1 MSCEGNRHKF
11 FQVASDDVL
20 TAETLER
27 IYQANRGQA
36 ASQGEALAAEAKTRA
51 LFAQME
57 RMGIKPP
64 THAADGLPKKASQAG
79 YAAVFDALQRRAQ
92 EEQEEEEQAAQLS
105 LAMQQEDGETWYDP
119 EGFDIDGYDRE
130 GYDRDGFDKEGY
142 NRYGYDIDGFDRSGF
157 DSLGYDKSLR
167 DREGYDYLG
176 YDRQGYD
183 RDGYDKDGYDREG
196 FDRGGYDRDGYD
208 KTGNRHPFFS
218 PDEKG
223 LLGDGRDRYGFDAE
237 GYNAHGYDRN
247 GFDREGFNQYG
258 YDRAGY
264 DQHGINHKGIDDQ
277 GYSAKGYRKDKDRH
291 QLVDRFGFDEHGFG
305 PDGYTVTG
313 YDHNGRDREGK
324 RRERRFVRGKS
335 GKRLKAR
342 FCKSGWDQD
351 GYDRWGFHKD
361 DGLTAPGE
369 DGKRRNWLGWVYDE
383 QRRVC
388 YNPDDPSQEMAW
400 GGERFRYL
408 KPRFGSRYV
417 RGGYR
422 MEGTITGRVEPRKS
436 VLRGEA
442 GNSYQPVQADPHK
455 EISFE
460 DFAQGR
466 PHWWRE
472 GKLRAVYQHTRTN
485 GLVTE
490 GMQEEH
496 LRSRWKVSAARA
508 KAGGDKVVADGRRL
522 RCPHCGQFTGGELHQ
537 CPSFQGQQVQVTVK
551 GRVFAGV
558 GPKILYDPDPDKAEA
573 VQYPDGYSARAPYGR
588 DADGYDRRGY
598 DSRGFNRDGFDG
610 EGYDRLGYD
619 QDGYD
624 REGYDR
630 DGLDR
635 EGRERPATLETV
647 APMLDQ
653 GDDLLANEDLA
664 DLYGR
669 IATGLVGEPRR
680 VILEEGGGFGT
691 DMKGMIKADPYPLGR
706 DADPRANLVVTRAGI
721 HHELGHELFTDPA
734 VWAQV
739 LAVAEGEQAM
749 DDLGSGGA
757 KLLPDLFNVVEDGRM
772 ERRLAS
778 DYAGVAEVLAAS
790 CRLEP
795 RWDQTVGEGVSV
807 GNQLFGAALY
817 RSLPFL
823 GVPAEKQEQM
833 DPKARRLYEEFEP
846 VIGQAVGGSADDAFS
861 AAVYMARRLE
871 EEGLIQPPSQQNV
884 VLKPPPRPPKGT
896 KPRKGRPGGQ
906 SRPMESGQQG
916 TSSQRSA
923 GQEEQRKGRKS
934 GQKDEQEGGGSG
946 RSSKAQDDPKGTGRQ
961 AGSGKDDQRKG
972 RKRGRQEDPESSGG
986 KRGSEKPD
994 DDQQRSG
1001 GQSSSGDVDD
1011 EDKGRK
1017 PSKQDNPESGS
1028 GKAGSK
1034 KDDEQDGAGGSGSSS
1049 QEEDDPKGTD
1059 QRGGSGDDDGAGTER
1074 GSAQQEDPESD
1085 GDKAGSGK
1093 DDEQQSSG
1101 GGQSRSG
1108 DAGDE
1113 GKGQKSGQQE
1123 DQDSAVGHPGS
1134 GEHDDDQKTGDG
1146 QQGGLGG
1153 DIQDAG
1159 AGNDFGPMD
1168 NDALENVLAHIE
1180 EETSRAIENGVKRRN
1195 TPIKVGQ
1202 QLHRPLPQD
1211 RKGARQAYYDGRGK
1225 LTRAPVAF
1233 LKEDDL
1239 QLQKELAARAKEH
1252 RKVATMMA
1260 RQLKRIREQTA
1271 QRMRRQTQGRLD
1283 RHQLVNA
1290 YKGLD
1295 DVRTTRKQQD
1305 RTSFAVSIAVDQSG
1319 SMGGEVRNKNLYD
1332 AAMTLAQTLEQLEMA
1347 YEVRGFGSTSAQ
1359 YKAMDDSH
1367 FAPSRAAVLAS
1378 STLGGTQMKDTA
1390 GLAAQSLLAREE
1402 SNRLFVSLTDGQLG
1416 DHQETVAVMAQ
1427 ARQQGVVTFG
1437 IYLGRGAD
1445 VGRMDEIYGR
1455 GNWTTIEELSDLP
1468 KQVGQR
1474 IATIFK
1480 SIR

>member
-1 MSCEGNRHKF
+1 
-11 FQVASDDVL
+11 VASDDVL

-27 IYQANRGQA
+27 IYQANRGKA

-57 RMGIKPP
+57 RLGIKPP
-64 THAADGLPKKASQAG
+64 THAADGLPKKASQLG
-79 YAAVFDALQRRAQ
+79 YAAVFDALQKRAQ
-92 EEQEEEEQAAQLS
+92 EMEEEQAQLS
-105 LAMQQEDGETWYDP
+105 LAKQEEDDQPWRDS
-119 EGFDIDGYDRE
+119 EGFDADGYDRE

-167 DREGYDYLG
+167 DREGYDQLG
-176 YDRQGYD
+176 YDRQGFD

-196 FDRGGYDRDGYD
+196 FDRGGYDQDGYD
-208 KTGNRHPFFS
+208 KTGQRHPFFS
-218 PDEKG
+218 PDENG
-223 LLGDGRDRYGFDAE
+223 LLGDGRDGYGFDAE
-237 GYNAHGYDRN
+237 GYNAQGYDRN

-264 DQHGINHKGIDDQ
+264 DQSGINHRGIDDQ
-277 GYSAKGYRKDKDRH
+277 GYNAKGYRKDTDRH
-291 QLVDRFGFDEHGFG
+291 RLVDRFGFDEHGFG

-335 GKRLKAR
+335 GQRLKAR

-351 GYDRWGFHKD
+351 GYDRWGFHKG
-361 DGLTAPGE
+361 DGLTAPDE
-369 DGKRRNWLGWVYDE
+369 EGKRRNWLGWIYDE

-388 YNPDDPSQEMAW
+388 YNPDDPSQEMDW
-400 GGERFRYL
+400 GKERFRYL

-422 MEGTITGRVEPRKS
+422 MEGTITGRVEPNKS

-442 GNSYQPVQADPHK
+442 GDPYQPAKADPNE

-460 DFAQGR
+460 DFAKGR
-466 PHWWRE
+466 PHWWQE
-472 GKLRAVYQHTRTN
+472 SKLRAGYERTRTN
-485 GLVTE
+485 GLISQ
-490 GMQEEH
+490 GMQEQH
-496 LRSRWKVSAARA
+496 LRGRWKGSAARA
-508 KAGGDKVVADGRRL
+508 KAGGDKVVANGCRL
-522 RCPHCGQFTGGELHQ
+522 RCPHCGQFTGGNLHQ
-537 CPSFQGQQVQVTVK
+537 CPSFQSQRAQVTVE
-551 GRVFAGV
+551 GRVFAGAS
-558 GPKILYDPDPDKAEA
+558 PKILYDPDPDKAEA

-598 DSRGFNRDGFDG
+598 DSMGFNRDGFDG

-635 EGRERPATLETV
+635 EGRERPVTLESV
-647 APMLDQ
+647 APMLEQ

-680 VILEEGGGFGT
+680 VVLEEGGGFGT

-706 DADPRANLVVTRAGI
+706 EADPRANLVVTRAGI

-739 LAVAEGEQAM
+739 LAVSLGEQEI
-749 DDLGSGGA
+749 DGLGPGGA
-757 KLLPDLFNVVEDGRM
+757 RLLPDLFNVVEDGRM
-772 ERRLAS
+772 ERHLAR

-795 RWDQTVGEGVSV
+795 RWDQAVGEGVSV

-817 RSLPFL
+817 RALPFF
-823 GVPAEKQEQM
+823 GVRAEKQEEM
-833 DPKARRLYEEFEP
+833 HPKARRLYEEFEP
-846 VIGQAVGGSADDAFS
+846 VIGRAVNGSAEDAFS
-861 AAVYMARRLE
+861 AAAYMARRLE
-871 EEGLIQPPSQQNV
+871 EEGLIQPPSQQHV

-896 KPRKGRPGGQ
+896 RPRKGRPSGQ
-906 SRPMESGQQG
+906 SKPMESG
-916 TSSQRSA
+916 QRSA
-923 GQEEQRKGRKS
+923 GQEEQESGRR
-934 GQKDEQEGGGSG
+934 G
-946 RSSKAQDDPKGTGRQ
+946 RSSKGEDDPKGNGRQ
-961 AGSGKDDQRKG
+961 AGSGKPDEERKG
-972 RKRGRQEDPESSGG
+972 RKRGRQDDPETSGG
-986 KRGSEKPD
+986 KRGS
-994 DDQQRSG
+994 
-1001 GQSSSGDVDD
+1001 GDSID

-1017 PSKQDNPESGS
+1017 PSKQDDPASGS
-1028 GKAGSK
+1028 GKSESG
-1034 KDDEQDGAGGSGSSS
+1034 KDDEQDGAGGGGSAS
-1049 QEEDDPKGTD
+1049 QEEDDPNGIGREPGSRDDGEEGNERGSGQQEETEGGSGKSSSGEDDD
-1059 QRGGSGDDDGAGTER
+1059 QKSSGGQPGSGDDC
-1074 GSAQQEDPESD
+1074 
-1085 GDKAGSGK
+1085 
-1093 DDEQQSSG
+1093 
-1101 GGQSRSG
+1101 
-1108 DAGDE
+1108 DE
-1113 GKGQKSGQQE
+1113 GKDHGSGQ
-1123 DQDSAVGHPGS
+1123 P
-1134 GEHDDDQKTGDG
+1134 DDDQKSDG
-1146 QQGGLGG
+1146 GEQGGLGG
-1153 DIQDAG
+1153 GIQDVGTGDDFAPM
-1159 AGNDFGPMD
+1159 NDG
-1168 NDALENVLAHIE
+1168 ALENVLAHIE

-1233 LKEDDL
+1233 LKEDDV

-1252 RKVATMMA
+1252 RKVATTMA
-1260 RQLKRIREQTA
+1260 RQLKRIREQAA

-1295 DVRTTRKQQD
+1295 DVRTSRKRQD

-1332 AAMTLAQTLEQLEMA
+1332 ATMTLAQTLEQLEMA

-1367 FAPSRAAVLAS
+1367 FAPSRAAVLAR

-1390 GLAAQSLLAREE
+1390 GLSAQSLLAREE
-1402 SNRLFVSLTDGQLG
+1402 SNRLFVSLTDGHLG

-1437 IYLGRGAD
+1437 IYLGQGAD

-1455 GNWTTIEELSDLP
+1455 GNWTTIKELSDLP

-1480 SIR
+1480 GLR